1 MLRGEDA
8 LAQSARRLT
17 ASSAMPPVRDAAPGS
32 RGGRFFAVPF
42 DAIAG
47 FGEVAEAARSLA
59 KLPVGLD
66 LEHFARG
73 TRTGEESAA
82 GRGRRRLQAPP
93 DAERL
98 SRRER
103 NQAAR
108 RDLAALARHIKAAG
122 RTPGKPEAEEER
134 HEWQL
139 TSTYCFFRSACNVD
153 EFRPCIVPLQQSV
166 ERFFGGECPCVGDLF
181 YPPGSCRSWHT
192 DRYSYVGWAVYLVK
206 VAEAGRSSFRY
217 VDPCTGEMMVVPD
230 RNDVAYFF
238 RVSAEEPLF
247 WHGVLCEDT
256 FRWSQGFAIP
266 QNWRSRIRLVP

>member
-103 NQAAR
+103 HQAAR
-108 RDLAALARHIKAAG
+108 RDLATLARHVKAAG
-122 RTPGKPEAEEER
+122 RMPGKPEAEEER
-134 HEWQL
+134 REWRL
-139 TSTYCFFRSACNVD
+139 TPTYCFFRSASNLD
-153 EFRPCIVPLQQSV
+153 EFRPCIVLQQSV
-166 ERFFGGECPCVGDLF
+166 ERFFGCECPCVGDLF

-192 DRYSYVGWAVYLVK
+192 DRYSYAGWAVYLVNRDDM
-206 VAEAGRSSFRY
+206 A
-217 VDPCTGEMMVVPD
+217 C
-230 RNDVAYFF
+230 FF

-256 FRWSQGFAIP
+256 FRWSQGFATP